1 METGILSRIR
11 QIIEYY
17 SLSERQ
23 FAITI
28 GIGQPALNT
37 MFRRNQDDVKLTTIV
52 KIINAFPEVNID
64 WLVMGRGEM
73 IVRKEYPTSEEG
85 SVPEMREELAI
96 YRKTLNNLNDIV
108 ERQNRRMD
116 ELELQVKNKQ
126 GVAVNSDVVK

>member
-1 METGILSRIR
+1 MNKNELRVERVKQIMKTLGLTQVKMSEQIGIQQSHISRYLTGSLEISDGFCY
-11 QIIEYY
+11 QIICQYGINPRWMEYG
-17 SLSERQ
+17 EGR
-23 FAITI
+23 
-28 GIGQPALNT
+28 
-37 MFRRNQDDVKLTTIV
+37 MFLT
-52 KIINAFPEVNID
+52 N
-64 WLVMGRGEM
+64 
-73 IVRKEYPTSEEG
+73 EYPTSEEG

>member
-1 METGILSRIR
+1 METKVLERIR
-11 QIIEYY
+11 LIMNNY
-17 SLSERQ
+17 SLTERQ
-23 FAITI
+23 FAIKI
-28 GIGQPALNT
+28 GITPQTLNS
-37 MFRRNQDDVKLTTIV
+37 MFQRNQDDIKLSTIT
-52 KIINAFPEVNID
+52 KIISAFEEISID